1 MVVMYISVIN
11 QRICKRGIKYLIIRA
26 PGESVW
32 WRYLNR
38 SEPALTPAMLFG
50 IKCHS
55 LERLEDLPESR
66 DITHWQIENVP
77 SLLKT

>member
-1 MVVMYISVIN
+1 MCISVIN
-11 QRICKRGIKYLIIRA
+11 QWICKRGIKYLIRRVL
-26 PGESVW
+26 GESAW

-55 LERLEDLPESR
+55 LERLEDLPELW
-66 DITHWQIENVP
+66 DITRWQIENVP